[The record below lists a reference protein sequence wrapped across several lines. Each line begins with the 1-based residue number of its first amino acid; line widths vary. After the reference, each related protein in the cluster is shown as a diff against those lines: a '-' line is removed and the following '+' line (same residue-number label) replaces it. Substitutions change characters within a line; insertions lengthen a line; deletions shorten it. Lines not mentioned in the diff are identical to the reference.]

1 MEQRNQLGIARKQI
15 AAVMAA
21 LRRVMQA
28 RLDSG
33 LLPYDGRWVMLSE
46 IQQGIIDERKRAR
59 VHVIELVL
67 LYCLIPIASFAI
79 IALVV
84 ALSY

>member
-1 MEQRNQLGIARKQI
+1 VEHRNQLGITGKQV

-33 LLPYDGRWVMLSE
+33 LLPYDGRWMMLSE

-59 VHVIELVL
+59 VHVFELVL
-67 LYCLIPIASFAI
+67 LYCLIPIASYVI

-84 ALSY
+84 AISY